1 MRESFP
7 SATLITSRASA
18 HGFNAARDFLQNHR
32 CLRHLRKYLE
42 DGIIETVD
50 GQVCA
55 VRTLVAPLSF
65 SGDVAAFSDF
75 CCLLQA
81 SDMVDTCTL
90 VDIVSGQAC

>member
-18 HGFNAARDFLQNHR
+18 HGFNAARDFSQNHR
-32 CLRHLRKYLE
+32 CLKHLRKYLE
-42 DGIIETVD
+42 DGVIEVVD

-55 VRTLVAPLSF
+55 VRISSPSLSLFHGVACFPTF
-65 SGDVAAFSDF
+65 VAFH
-75 CCLLQA
+75 QA

-90 VDIVSGQAC
+90 IDILTGGAC